1 MACRQGQRQTRR
13 QGWRQA
19 CHQGVFWWW
28 RWGHRLATSSAAL
41 TSSRPSI
48 SLPLPHVYAVSPSLI
63 PPPPHP
69 TSPPSPWRSVLVAR
83 GALPGSNGSDSRAN
97 ALAAGLIVV
106 VTGNYLLIILAALH
120 DTREPSA
127 ATHGSDK
134 DLA

>member
-1 MACRQGQRQTRR
+1 
-13 QGWRQA
+13 
-19 CHQGVFWWW
+19 
-28 RWGHRLATSSAAL
+28 
-41 TSSRPSI
+41 
-48 SLPLPHVYAVSPSLI
+48 
-63 PPPPHP
+63 
-69 TSPPSPWRSVLVAR
+69 VLVAR